1 MSALGA
7 RSCRSECTLACHYVA
22 VKRAGL
28 LLAVLVLVA
37 VAGTL
42 YSAAGW
48 KKMESACLDGPK
60 GQVNAGVSYSW
71 SWQPLGFK
79 CTYDDGTS
87 ETSLWPS

>member
-1 MSALGA
+1 M
-7 RSCRSECTLACHYVA
+7 ACHHVA
-22 VKRAGL
+22 VKKAGL

-37 VAGTL
+37 VAVTL

-48 KKMESACLDGPK
+48 RKMESACSLDGPK
-60 GQVNAGVSYSW
+60 GQVHAGVSYSW
-71 SWQPLGFK
+71 SWQPLGFE